1 LNEPKPAVARKRR
14 QKSMADDSDLM
25 DDEEVQTSY
34 DAEVANIPASAAKIS
49 ELCKYIW
56 AGSLAFFYATLS
68 SGRDT
73 IAHTFYIENKC
84 YILATAVFASI
95 ALIAD
100 YIQNL
105 CGLKHAET
113 LTEWI
118 ENTEII
124 SRAQYNAHTSTVYSR
139 LNTLFFYLKNVCCIV
154 AALLIMCSIISF
166 ISH

>member
-1 LNEPKPAVARKRR
+1 MKTK
-14 QKSMADDSDLM
+14 KSKADGSELM
-25 DDEEVQTSY
+25 SEEELQTSY
-34 DAEVANIPASAAKIS
+34 DLEVANISAFAAKIS

-68 SGRDT
+68 SGKDT
-73 IAHTFYIENKC
+73 VAHTFYIQNKG

-105 CGLKHAET
+105 CALKHAEI

-118 ENTEII
+118 ESIEDTKNI
-124 SRAQYNAHTSTVYSR
+124 SRTQYNAHTSTVYSR
-139 LNTLFFYLKNVCCIV
+139 LNTVSFNLKNVFCVI

-166 ISH
+166 IAH

>member
-1 LNEPKPAVARKRR
+1 MV
-14 QKSMADDSDLM
+14 DDSELM
-25 DDEEVQTSY
+25 KKKELQTSY
-34 DAEVANIPASAAKIS
+34 DAEVANIPAFAAKIS

-73 IAHTFYIENKC
+73 VAHTFYIQNKC
-84 YILATAVFASI
+84 YIFATAVFASI

-118 ENTEII
+118 ESIEDTEKI
-124 SRAQYNAHTSTVYSR
+124 SRTQYNAHTSTVYSR
-139 LNTLFFYLKNVCCIV
+139 LNTLFFNLKNACCIV
-154 AALLIMCSIISF
+154 AALLVMCSIISF
-166 ISH
+166 IAH

>member
-1 LNEPKPAVARKRR
+1 LLLEIAVTNGTR
-14 QKSMADDSDLM
+14 KSMADDSELM
-25 DDEEVQTSY
+25 DDEEVQTHY
-34 DAEVANIPASAAKIS
+34 DAEVANIPAFAASIS

-68 SGRDT
+68 SGKDT
-73 IAHTFYIENKC
+73 VAHTFYVQNKR

-113 LTEWI
+113 FTEWI
-118 ENTEII
+118 ENTENIL
-124 SRAQYNAHTSTVYSR
+124 RTQYNAHTSTVYSR
-139 LNTLFFYLKNVCCIV
+139 LNTVF
-154 AALLIMCSIISF
+154 ST
-166 ISH
+166 